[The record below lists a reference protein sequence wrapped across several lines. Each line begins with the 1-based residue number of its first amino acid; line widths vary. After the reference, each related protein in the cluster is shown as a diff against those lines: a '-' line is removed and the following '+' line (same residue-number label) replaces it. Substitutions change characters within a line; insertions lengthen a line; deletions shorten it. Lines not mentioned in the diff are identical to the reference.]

1 MLFMVWSDTGSCIR
15 AYCVP
20 DSFSSQSHLK
30 IFVAGALV
38 KTLAPNEINEHVLN
52 SGRHQTGHVGFTIDE
67 TILSGLSGFSDLE
80 IRDADTDI
88 LVYRRPPAY
97 PVISKNVFRLE
108 THLLPLSRLDQVF
121 RNRFR
126 FWYERIDRFA
136 SETAR
141 QILSFD
147 GFGSCYS
154 SGRIL
159 YNNHRLYIED
169 KHKVAMLMRD
179 PFDELAERLLI
190 FSQLGANAPRLLGE
204 RDALVFGPVQNLAA
218 QCRTF
223 TEAELRSL
231 LNNADPDV
239 LNILSDPVTRQ
250 LTCAVP
256 GDMPDRGSPA
266 KSLQTISAFDLV
278 GLRNESHHF
287 TDAFAEL
294 LGVNPVEMPNVNEF
308 PRVLEV
314 GRNLRAIR
322 WLEAL
327 VEKDLEL
334 YSHVKAAFEAYALD
348 GDRLVTLNSGNKP

>member
-20 DSFSSQSHLK
+20 DSFSTQSSLN
-30 IFVAGALV
+30 IFVDGTLI
-38 KTLAPNEINEHVLN
+38 KTIAPNEINEHVLN

-67 TILSGLSGFSDLE
+67 TILTGLSNFSDLE
-80 IRDADTDI
+80 IRDVDTDI
-88 LVYRRPPAY
+88 LVYRRPPAH
-97 PVISKNVFRLE
+97 PVILKNIFRLE

-121 RNRFR
+121 KDRFR
-126 FWYERIDRFA
+126 FWYERMDRFA
-136 SETAR
+136 AETAR

-159 YNNHRLYIED
+159 YNNYRLYIED

-179 PFDELAERLLI
+179 PYDELAERLLI
-190 FSQLGANAPRLLGE
+190 FSQLGPNAARLLGD
-204 RDALVFGPVQNLAA
+204 RDALVFGPAQTLVA

-223 TEAELRSL
+223 SEGELRQI
-231 LNNADPDV
+231 LNKADPDV
-239 LNILSDPVTRQ
+239 LNILSNPITRQ
-250 LTCAVP
+250 LTCATP
-256 GDMPDRGSPA
+256 GGMPDRGSLA
-266 KSLQTISAFDLV
+266 KSLQVISGFDLV
-278 GLRNESHHF
+278 GLRNESRHF

-294 LGVNPVEMPNVNEF
+294 LEVNSANIPNASEF
-308 PRVLEV
+308 PRVVEI
-314 GRNLRAIR
+314 GKNLRAIR

-334 YSHVKAAFEAYALD
+334 FYHVKAAYEAYTPD
-348 GDRLVTLNSGNKP
+348 EDLVARLNSGTKP